1 MHGRERS
8 RRPNPFHRNR
18 NVSPRRKLT
27 TAVRRIR
34 FYRRWLTACP
44 QCGRLNE
51 RYSQR
56 YSIGSPPVCGVCG
69 VCHSTA
75 CVIRSRCSTAQPNQL
90 SAQAGRALSFCA
102 VWPCSRHVAFGI
114 HAPSPKH
121 SAGQLPVRDVPAVS
135 AGANSASLSRACTS
149 RLGMSGHRMRRY
161 SRRSVGRRRTL
172 QPQISV
178 PSGLSLVRPFLE
190 LSKVR
195 GCAFVGRGRG
205 RCRPPTRSQPEWPD
219 GRTRPRLC
227 TGEAGRY
234 SPGRAAAVA

>member
-1 MHGRERS
+1 MSDTLSGTLS
-8 RRPNPFHRNR
+8 DRRQY
-18 NVSPRRKLT
+18 
-27 TAVRRIR
+27 AA
-34 FYRRWLTACP
+34 YAA
-44 QCGRLNE
+44 
-51 RYSQR
+51 Y
-56 YSIGSPPVCGVCG
+56 
-69 VCHSTA
+69 A
-75 CVIRSRCSTAQPNQL
+75 TAQP
-90 SAQAGRALSFCA
+90 ALSDLDAALHSLTVPASLAGVQLLCRVA
-102 VWPCSRHVAFGI
+102 VLAPRLPLAYMRHHQSI
-114 HAPSPKH
+114 PR
-121 SAGQLPVRDVPAVS
+121 AGCLRDVPAVS

>member
-1 MHGRERS
+1 MAESDPAGRTRS
-8 RRPNPFHRNR
+8 TIAIAI
-18 NVSPRRKLT
+18 VSPRRKLT

-75 CVIRSRCSTAQPNQL
+75 CAIRSRCSTAQPNQL
-90 SAQAGRALSFCA
+90 SAQALRAFSLCRVA
-102 VWPCSRHVAFGI
+102 VLAPRLPLAYMRHHQSI
-114 HAPSPKH
+114 PR
-121 SAGQLPVRDVPAVS
+121 AGCLRDVPAVS

-149 RLGMSGHRMRRY
+149 RLGMSDHRMRRY
-161 SRRSVGRRRTL
+161 SRRRVGRRRTL